1 MRITFILVEP
11 SVPENIGASAR
22 AIKTMGIDSLRLV
35 NPGGFPHA
43 KAWQL
48 AHGSANMLE
57 SAGVYARLT
66 EALEDVDFAIGT
78 SAKMKKAHH
87 DYHFPESLPSLLES
101 KKGSIEHLAVVFGRE
116 ESGLTNDELKL
127 CDIMSGIPMA
137 VKYPS
142 LNLSHAV
149 MIYAYV
155 LSQGRTDMTETKEDK
170 PFGLKHQ
177 ELKTRIQELLDRL
190 RMGNPTLQGRVMER
204 IALLKDADSNL
215 LFSVLEKL
223 EKRLES

>member
-1 MRITFILVEP
+1 MKISFVLVEP

-22 AIKTMGIDSLRLV
+22 AMKTMGLDSLRLV

-48 AHGSANMLE
+48 AHGSPELLE
-57 SAGVYARLT
+57 TARVYTTLE
-66 EALEDVDFAIGT
+66 EALEDIDFVIGT
-78 SAKMKKAHH
+78 SAKKKKAHH
-87 DYHFPESLPSLLES
+87 DYHPIGNIPALIES
-101 KKGSIEHLAVVFGRE
+101 KGESIEQLAVVFGRE
-116 ESGLTNDELKL
+116 ESGLTLDELKL

-137 VKYPS
+137 VEYPS

-155 LSQGRTDMTETKEDK
+155 IRRGRSDLPDMKEDK
-170 PFGLKHQ
+170 PFELKHK
-177 ELKTRIQELLDRL
+177 ELKKRMKQLLDIVK
-190 RMGNPTLQGRVMER
+190 MDNPTLQGRVMER
-204 IALLKDADSNL
+204 IALLNNADSNL

-223 EKRLES
+223 EKLLKP